1 MSRRLLQ
8 VGVRLHPDK
17 GMFRVHDLGADPT
30 GIQAP
35 PPPGNHLLSVGYDQ
49 MWIGSL
55 QDDVEITL
63 LLEEWDGMPP
73 PSGQGPWEQEAFS
86 ELYLRGAV
94 AVAGAT
100 GEPVLHGVRLAGGV
114 GRYHMAVRARH
125 RAEIAR
131 LYDEL
136 LDRFRDGFSASFQ
149 AALRELHGVE
159 HYLVQLWPAQP
170 TGPLRVIPD
179 TPI

>member
-1 MSRRLLQ
+1 MNRRLLR
-8 VGVRLHPDK
+8 VGVRLHPDR

-30 GIQAP
+30 GVQAP
-35 PPPGNHLLSVGYDQ
+35 PPPGASLVSVGYDQ

-63 LLEEWDGMPP
+63 LLEEWDAEP
-73 PSGQGPWEQEAFS
+73 PSSPGPWEEEAFT

-94 AVAGAT
+94 AVCTAT

-114 GRYHMAVRARH
+114 GRYRLAVRARH

-131 LYDEL
+131 LYDGL
-136 LDRFRDGFSASFQ
+136 LDRYRDGFNAEFQ
-149 AALRELHGVE
+149 AALRELEGVE
-159 HYLVQLWPAQP
+159 HYLVQLWPVQP
-170 TGPLRVIPD
+170 PAPPRVIPD
-179 TPI
+179 LPI